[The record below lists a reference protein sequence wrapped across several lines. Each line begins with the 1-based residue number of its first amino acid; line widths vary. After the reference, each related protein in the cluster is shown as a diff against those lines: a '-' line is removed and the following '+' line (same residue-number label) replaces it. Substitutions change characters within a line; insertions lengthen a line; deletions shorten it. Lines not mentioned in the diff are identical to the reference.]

1 MNYLILG
8 IIIVVSIFE
17 IVVDLLN
24 YKYRHTPLKEQ
35 VRYIYD
41 EDKYKTSLDYTM
53 ANFKHSLIFST
64 FKTIL
69 LIILLILGFFGWLEG
84 FVQNLTNHAI
94 LQTLFYLLSFYLFNL
109 VVNLPFRY
117 YRTFVIE
124 EKFGFNKTTKKTFF
138 FDLFKSVL
146 LVIVFG
152 GGLIALL
159 NALYLSFIND
169 IMLFIVGALFFII
182 IIQILMFL
190 LNGFFVRIFNK
201 LTPLEDGSLKQ
212 KIDDLASK
220 LGFKVNRIFVMD
232 ASRRSTKLN
241 AFFTGIG
248 KAKQV
253 VLYDTLIEKM
263 TEDEVV
269 SVLAHELGHATHK
282 DAPKMLFRN
291 MMMFAIY
298 AVALG
303 LLLTMPSFSTSFGLS
318 GIHFGFT
325 LILMTIIL
333 GPIDIIYGIVSNYF
347 MRKAEY
353 RADAFAK
360 LHTSKETMMSALITL
375 VREDF
380 TNLSPH
386 PLYVFIHYSHPPMS
400 ERLKALED

>member
-8 IIIVVSIFE
+8 IIILVSIFE
-17 IVVDLLN
+17 IIVDLLN
-24 YKYRHTPLKEQ
+24 YRHRHTPLKEQ
-35 VRYIYD
+35 VKHIYD
-41 EDKYKTSLDYTM
+41 EDKYKTSLAYTM
-53 ANFKHSLIFST
+53 ANFRHSLIFST

-69 LIILLILGFFGWLEG
+69 LIVLLMSGFFGWLEG
-84 FVQNLTNHAI
+84 FVQSFTNQAI
-94 LQTLFYLLSFYLFNL
+94 LQTLFYLLMFYLFNL

-124 EKFGFNKTTKKTFF
+124 EKFGFNKTTNKTFF
-138 FDLFKSVL
+138 FDLFKSVM
-146 LVIVFG
+146 LVIIFG

-159 NALYLSFIND
+159 NTLYLSFVNNI
-169 IMLFIVGALFFII
+169 ILFILGALAFIM
-182 IIQILMFL
+182 IIQLLMFL

-201 LTPLEDGSLKQ
+201 LTPLEDGTLKQ

-220 LGFKVNRIFVMD
+220 LGFKVHRIFVMD

-248 KAKQV
+248 KTREV
-253 VLYDTLIEKM
+253 VLFDTLIQKM

-269 SVLAHELGHATHK
+269 SVLAHELGHAIHK
-282 DAPKMLFRN
+282 DAPKMLCRN
-291 MMMFAIY
+291 MIMFAIY
-298 AVALG
+298 AVVLG
-303 LLLTMPSFSTSFGLS
+303 LLLTVSTFSTSFGLS

-333 GPIDIIYGIVSNYF
+333 GPIDIVYGMISNYF

-353 RADAFAK
+353 KADAFAK
-360 LHTSKETMMSALITL
+360 HHTSKEAMVSALITL
-375 VREDF
+375 VKEDF